1 MESTTFLEIMTDNDG
16 EYTFDDLVNCGA
28 YENAKTVAWIWHNK
42 FMESSDGESFRDE
55 EDCINCSEDEFLE
68 AITHDGMVVT
78 VNSDMT
84 IRRVYRL
91 IKMDFSVK
99 VSLCR

>member
-1 MESTTFLEIMTDNDG
+1 MQSTTFLEIMTDNDG
-16 EYTFDDLVNCGA
+16 VYTFDSLVNCGT
-28 YENAKTVAWIWHNK
+28 YDYAKTYAWIKHK
-42 FMESSDGESFRDE
+42 QFVDSDKGESFRDE
-55 EDCINCSEDEFLE
+55 DCINCSKDEFLE

-91 IKMDFSVK
+91 IMMDFSVN
-99 VSLCR
+99 VSLCC